1 MPKHRR
7 RKNQRRLDS
16 KSIKN
21 SQLKNQQLKQLHR
34 DEQAAGDIEQ
44 KDRKDSQNEDCL
56 EERYSEEEVEAPA
69 DVSNTSCSPADKCG
83 NENLTIDAAT
93 AEISG
98 TEPTEIQTLADPD
111 VAGGECC
118 QQHQLTSSAESTC
131 AISEDIIDDQ
141 KSSCPYF
148 SDTQADDQVSTT
160 DSTQSVISAAGQ
172 PSANNLPSPV
182 SSENVETEIPN
193 ATVDLDPAVTGTAPS
208 DDLSTLDLS
217 STIREPRSHSFSE
230 SADTSTLK
238 DESGTGGGSNAGD
251 PTAQSPQPSPD
262 NEISDNQTA
271 TTCDITATTT
281 TTSTLTTTTATTK
294 ALTGIND
301 QLICDNASETKIDQ
315 TIATSRED
323 KHVGENIEEMYSP
336 SGSEAECNQEF
347 SHLETNQSAVASAP
361 ARNVPTLSD
370 AVSVISNKIA
380 MLCDEIT
387 SAVSQPKNDE
397 TDSKP
402 VIMEEAKVSCE
413 VNEQL
418 SEAKDKVESSPSPN
432 VISDSSKSQAGPIDE
447 HQRVLDNPNATP
459 VDTIDTEIIKS
470 ISADSI
476 TDQMNI
482 DAQDIPAEL
491 MKNVKAPT
499 RHPIVQEVITILYP
513 SRVESPKPLRPK
525 RAAYPLT
532 KSKSLDDDDI
542 MIQEMN
548 DASSMGDINE
558 NQPMISEASES
569 GTDTDTAPTEFEE
582 KLDPRILSIQ
592 TLPLESSLQDHIEN
606 NGSQQQPTG
615 EAAHDKK
622 GGDSQDTKAR
632 RARNRA
638 ALEMHFFPQFLNPRY
653 LDSIKEENSDTSDL
667 DSKSPVRERSS
678 SSLGDLEDDVFSAH
692 ASNGRRSSAPATPTT
707 PSTPK
712 ADTVFPKSHLDFSH
726 MRKHGPSLRSP
737 QTSVIREES
746 PCYVVETK
754 IIEPPEAVEERCS
767 EWTTKHVA
775 TSTEGAE
782 VVYIDS
788 ASSSSSDLMELD
800 YTDSTVPGDTT
811 EDESSETIH
820 IETPTIEENEDA
832 ANIFGDLEKTPT
844 REIPDTIPE
853 TSREVRHFTTVTSV
867 QKSITI
873 QKKEHSERFF
883 NNQELNQN
891 APQNPLSTD
900 HEKQDNHQQ
909 PVNDYTIQ
917 NEPDTATIHFPKFPE
932 SSSAQNDG
940 VTSDDP
946 SLSRERLSCISNA
959 GQSAV
964 ERETLVNNNTSST
977 SGEQQSTIQRP
988 DFKIGEPCSNNMF
1001 ATFLNSL
1008 IGSNSTNSEDPS
1020 QTSSS
1025 AEANKQV
1032 TGETSNDRGE
1042 LVRQDSSGSHCSGQ
1056 SQTTV
1061 INRGPPSQTDLADFD
1076 IGPCVSGSSNEFAG
1090 TEYTYRTVFTY
1101 SPKGLRQLCLEL
1113 LASMPYGNI
1122 VLEELASVSE
1132 SINDLTQVHQKFQEL
1147 KIKNT
1152 QGSEDMPYPLPEL
1165 PKISDLVVPNRP
1177 DVPSHVKLM
1186 AAPPTKL
1193 QSPPPPP
1200 VPDRP
1205 KMEEAWL
1212 GVPTDQDPSVL
1223 VCLSPAQRDY
1233 INNSTQS
1240 QKSRPDPTPD
1250 NLLDMHRK
1258 FVERRG
1264 YHELPSQLVDK
1275 IDRGKSSTEK
1285 LDQVVSSTQL
1295 RKSTSPPPIPPPP
1308 AADLLKEY
1316 DETQTKANVNSTAT
1330 QQSESDSIARGND
1343 RSADGD
1349 LADKNNHRLLAI
1361 IRDSQQALSSDKQTI
1376 QEKVE
1381 HQTIVNKSQRT
1392 SHTQTQTGPGPE
1404 ITPRSSD
1411 IKDRQ
1416 PPEVPPRFSTSDSRS
1431 HETAASTPR
1440 SNPPSEMSSTTSTNF
1455 SNNPWCDPFD
1465 FGSTDPRK
1473 RFSNIELKSPFCTQ
1487 LMQTQPKRYSNI
1499 ETTTTT
1505 SKKRIENGNVIY
1517 DVSDTSKEKIT
1528 SGDDQLDSKFLN
1540 GERDIR
1546 EKFASDLKFGTAGS
1560 DHKTT
1565 PSAQQQPS
1573 TDAGKTDRKTY
1584 EQTSEQHESREEQH
1598 HSTKSFSQFFEN
1610 RPKFSDE
1617 TSASKEKKDDHFA
1630 YDEFRRRAKESA
1642 AERAK
1647 SEFLERQNYLLKD
1660 FDELTKLINEDLF
1673 HSDAESK
1680 VSKMSTTTTS
1690 TRAETADK
1698 TKFTDTS
1705 ETTRGSVPTFA
1716 DSGPKIPPTGGVRV
1730 FNVPINVTG
1739 DTKKTEEH
1747 FESKTHSETK
1757 EHKVYNI
1764 PIQVEGSEKKNEM
1777 PTRDQPQ
1784 RSSEFPRS
1792 DQSKKEDVPRV
1803 RTVPIQI
1810 EGSRKQVPSSMPG
1823 SLSSTPTGQSR
1834 HQRER
1839 HLSERRLSSQNLDEW
1854 MRYIDDLGA
1863 SSENITKPLQKE
1875 VGLCA
1880 FGRRANIRA
1889 PRITSEP
1896 GSNLTSR
1903 LSQSTSNLS
1912 TIGTSRDHFFSSHQ
1926 FGRTNSLIDTTPIS
1940 PFVTPRNVRRSSLPR
1955 ELSDSQFEYIRQK
1968 EAELREEF
1976 DKLESDRRRLMEEMD
1991 QAHFKNRLRKDVLHH
2006 RSCRLPTLSEDEAFR
2021 QQMHDEWLD
2030 KVAEREE
2037 RRLHKIVKISNTSDD
2052 IAPEVP
2058 SRNMKK
2064 AASTT
2069 NISDEFLRRVKER
2082 RSKLCLPSDSDWES
2096 GAESQPAPKRE
2107 KDTTPPQVKVIEGQS
2122 ERDFKNLPPHLRE
2135 FAEITNQIIQQH
2147 YHDQETSSTE
2157 QRTTKTTSG
2166 SDVVKE
2172 EGSHQTTSGS
2182 KPEPKKLTTI
2192 LRTNKGDDKKGNK
2205 TETRK
2210 KETRF
2215 KLTPDRRS
2223 WSESDLLREIDNAL
2237 TLSKGFLYGRGVW
2250 SPNRTETSTT
2260 TRSTTTHS
2268 TSSSQQGPPPPP
2280 PPPVWSPQA
2289 SPTPNRKEF
2298 RPVKFESPVLPRKYT
2313 TQRHHSGPVTPP
2325 WNSDDSKPLYNTQ
2338 SSSCSN
2344 LSRDC
2349 YTTSQPQQQYQHNLR
2364 KSESVGG
2371 NLAPRPSVYQ
2381 LKNEY
2386 MSEPESENDRPKKM
2400 AQLARRQFD
2409 GIGPTTKD
2417 GMPIVLRS
2425 EVKENNQHQW
2435 YKRMYNTLHKAKP
2448 HDECVTIRYKT
2459 HRGRYPYKSNGYM
2472 SEPEPNYDSDYS
2484 TMKYHTLDR
2493 RRIPSTGSYQEER
2506 TYGTMPNPVR
2516 SSTGSYKNQPG
2527 RIENYVPGHSSVSDK
2542 EKKEWWD
2549 EVMDIF
2555 DGHLEQQKLS
2565 NNYTEGYLS
2574 RALKED
2580 AYDSDSNLIF
2590 RKRQES
2596 HFAPLSPIEQKQA
2609 YRSVQ
2614 AGGEPPLQGFRK
2626 SAPEKPKDDQEIEY
2640 YPITPTLTKIRVHTS
2655 SEKQKL
2661 PIPPPQQ
2668 EIICYP
2674 ITNISRPLD
2683 LFAPFPKNVP
2693 SFIPVN
2699 PPPPPCRKSS
2709 RSSTSLKVVSSHY
2722 STSSGAGTSA
2732 KPIDARHEACFRS
2745 DYYQKES
2752 PSNKFGTLTIKKHV
2766 KHEPI
2771 VRSKSTGA
2779 VRSSS
2784 RLSTVVKEEKR
2795 PTGSTRI
2802 SRKQLV
2808 RVRSVSPARLIT
2820 RTTDLRKSSP
2830 SPVAF
2835 GRSISKE
2842 RMFAEERKRLEQSLP
2857 LTRKSFT
2864 ASTNI
2869 LKDPALK
2876 SAEEVKKAV
2885 RTSYTLAKGGKTI
2898 PTSSRTASFVG
2909 SVTKRNIGLG
2919 KKEEENMRVSI
2930 SSSSRGHESRKD
2942 TARVP
2947 LVTRASLHA
2956 TQTSEKKT
2964 PKQSTKTSSTLSL
2977 ARTSSTFSVDSSG
2990 SRKKD
2995 SKKPLTITRSASR
3008 DAATPRTISGRS
3020 KPKTKPPPK
3029 EIVASSKLYKRIE
3042 AERKDGGRVE
3052 AELKREL
3059 NNSIVEHHE
3068 AVRSD
3073 NFFQNLFL
3081 RDVSPGTS
3089 LTENEAQQSYSVLEK
3104 AHYWNTLSARS
3115 EPSLRRT
3122 SVYLSQRKP
3131 VSDSKFLT
3139 MESKHIH
3146 KSRSL
3151 SPSYR
3156 RSSSGGRV
3164 LEQVSKFDS
3173 IYQMSDDDESEFG
3186 DSRPGKMEELIYKY
3200 EQRSSSEPRT
3210 RTYLTEVIAPNSPT
3224 VIHGRQTLEYSRSV
3238 SPVTREIIRPPTREV
3253 RSPSRRRIDS
3263 LRESQRAE
3271 TRRVIRASSL
3281 SSADD
3286 RPRHRIYA
3294 NSELSHSTGSLNV
3307 IERHAAICRHR
3318 ASHRF
3323 KDLNRFY
3330 RNLERVGQL
3339 ERATSSTDL
3348 HPIRREGELIDFDV
3362 WKKVRAHE
3370 KAEKELTHLVDK
3382 LKVDQREKDLFFRP
3396 KDIADVKWNKRA
3408 DSGLRCKEK
3417 SVEDLK
3423 EAFERKA
3430 HGEEFEEIRQSE
3442 ISSSKDIYKP
3452 YWRGSSVVDSA
3463 SSMTVKYNTQP
3474 KAATRRRDDP
3484 RLFLSNNL
3492 ISTLSKDQVTK
3503 IKSQLSEIYSS
3514 SPGPS
3519 PKGKCEVKED
3529 YIITVEEPSK
3539 SKVDSLKVRCNSSIS
3554 KEELLGPILR
3564 KKEAQIRSM
3573 RSESLERRPSPPR
3586 PPAQSRTFERIS
3598 REVSTRSGPEL
3609 SEVEK
3614 KRLSFTISRELQDK
3628 VLEHKNRNLS
3638 PSLLARETRGAVA
3651 AENAKKSLPDPNA
3664 VREFISIEQVS
3675 QKQSQPQGGLSEE
3688 RKTIRVRRSSG
3699 GESESNTSDIS
3710 KTTVI
3715 YKGKQTDGILPKIKY
3730 FEEKKEEEPPKTIY
3744 HAREYSSPDEEEV
3757 LKAIEEKMKAREREG
3772 REKLIRKH
3780 TELSS
3785 SASDFRELFGE
3796 RSSNFPVPPPPPPP
3810 DEKHEQPHS
3819 LDRPPYR
3826 SSSLSL
3832 SNGSSFES
3840 LFRSRSVSPTSR
3852 TYYRSYL
3859 NAIRTGDVRKMA
3871 DKFETLNMPPRR
3883 NFFELGPP
3891 RRIRS
3896 DPELNSHVCKEGK
3909 SKLHKI
3915 TVRDHESGDVSWIT
3929 HKFEMKNSA
3938 TRGRSR
3944 VRKTTSPIPR
3954 NPLRKEDRLM
3964 PHIDIISKTA
3974 LLKEEMIKTRSP
3986 PRTSTTTF
3994 IQSGE
3999 VERIRNKFESPERTS
4014 LLGQMYT
4021 SSPDISQLRDISSYL
4036 NASWIAHKYPRRR
4049 DNARSPIFPE
4059 QGPESIEVKRR
4070 AIPPRPSST
4079 SPPRAKSLVTSILKP
4094 YYDVF
4099 ADQKFDPLIHRPI
4112 SRYVPGERTDDVWN
4126 KVRNGLKKYGT
4137 SSAVTFEEN
4146 DVILPPPPPPP
4157 PMKNIPMNLNFESG
4171 YNYHEESPRR
4181 YVEGDVNIHYKSP
4194 IRYEFK
4200 DAIPEEELAR
4210 KQAESMKK
4218 LYQEE
4223 RRRKYLQELED
4234 MNNRRHTDNFIPSQ
4248 KSPIPLNRY
4257 DDFPTDVSPKSPASA
4272 SSSSNFSRTIARA
4285 LYNFQGQSARE
4296 LSFKKGD
4303 VIYIRRQID
4312 KNWYEGEH
4320 NAMVGLLP
4328 VNYVE
4333 IITKDGSRPAPQKKP
4348 SEGQARAKYNF
4359 QAQSAL
4365 ELSLN
4370 KGELVTLTR
4379 RVDANWF
4386 EGKIANRKGIF
4397 PVTYVDV
4404 LTDIGADD
4412 SGRSTVSFGNSG
4424 SNKPTGNASSR
4435 TLITTNNISPT
4446 LDQLRTSLNNE
4457 FNHVTNGGQ
4466 HPNGMLRET
4475 KTTHKTEVL
4484 HVDTN
4489 SEPIAYRAI
4498 YKYSPQN
4505 TDELEL
4511 FEGDIVYVLEKCDDG
4526 WFVGTSQRTGQF
4538 GTFPG
4543 NYVERA

>member
-2172 EGSHQTTSGS
+2172 EG
-2182 KPEPKKLTTI
+2182 
-2192 LRTNKGDDKKGNK
+2192 
-2205 TETRK
+2205 
-2210 KETRF
+2210 
-2215 KLTPDRRS
+2215 
-2223 WSESDLLREIDNAL
+2223 
-2237 TLSKGFLYGRGVW
+2237 
-2250 SPNRTETSTT
+2250 
-2260 TRSTTTHS
+2260 
-2268 TSSSQQGPPPPP
+2268 
-2280 PPPVWSPQA
+2280 
-2289 SPTPNRKEF
+2289 
-2298 RPVKFESPVLPRKYT
+2298 
-2313 TQRHHSGPVTPP
+2313 
-2325 WNSDDSKPLYNTQ
+2325 
-2338 SSSCSN
+2338 
-2344 LSRDC
+2344 
-2349 YTTSQPQQQYQHNLR
+2349 
-2364 KSESVGG
+2364 
-2371 NLAPRPSVYQ
+2371 
-2381 LKNEY
+2381 
-2386 MSEPESENDRPKKM
+2386 
-2400 AQLARRQFD
+2400 
-2409 GIGPTTKD
+2409 
-2417 GMPIVLRS
+2417 
-2425 EVKENNQHQW
+2425 
-2435 YKRMYNTLHKAKP
+2435 
-2448 HDECVTIRYKT
+2448 
-2459 HRGRYPYKSNGYM
+2459 RYPYKSNGYM

>member
-2371 NLAPRPSVYQ
+2371 NLAPRPSGASYTETNRPQIPKDQTPAFVRPNEVIYQ

-2542 EKKEWWD
+2542 EKKE
-2549 EVMDIF
+2549 
-2555 DGHLEQQKLS
+2555 HLEQQKLS

-2626 SAPEKPKDDQEIEY
+2626 SAPEKPK
-2640 YPITPTLTKIRVHTS
+2640 
-2655 SEKQKL
+2655 
-2661 PIPPPQQ
+2661 
-2668 EIICYP
+2668 
-2674 ITNISRPLD
+2674 
-2683 LFAPFPKNVP
+2683 
-2693 SFIPVN
+2693 
-2699 PPPPPCRKSS
+2699 
-2709 RSSTSLKVVSSHY
+2709 
-2722 STSSGAGTSA
+2722 
-2732 KPIDARHEACFRS
+2732 
-2745 DYYQKES
+2745 
-2752 PSNKFGTLTIKKHV
+2752 
-2766 KHEPI
+2766 
-2771 VRSKSTGA
+2771 
-2779 VRSSS
+2779 
-2784 RLSTVVKEEKR
+2784 
-2795 PTGSTRI
+2795 
-2802 SRKQLV
+2802 
-2808 RVRSVSPARLIT
+2808 
-2820 RTTDLRKSSP
+2820 
-2830 SPVAF
+2830 
-2835 GRSISKE
+2835 
-2842 RMFAEERKRLEQSLP
+2842 
-2857 LTRKSFT
+2857 
-2864 ASTNI
+2864 
-2869 LKDPALK
+2869 
-2876 SAEEVKKAV
+2876 
-2885 RTSYTLAKGGKTI
+2885 
-2898 PTSSRTASFVG
+2898 
-2909 SVTKRNIGLG
+2909 
-2919 KKEEENMRVSI
+2919 
-2930 SSSSRGHESRKD
+2930 
-2942 TARVP
+2942 
-2947 LVTRASLHA
+2947 
-2956 TQTSEKKT
+2956 
-2964 PKQSTKTSSTLSL
+2964 
-2977 ARTSSTFSVDSSG
+2977 
-2990 SRKKD
+2990 
-2995 SKKPLTITRSASR
+2995 
-3008 DAATPRTISGRS
+3008 
-3020 KPKTKPPPK
+3020 
-3029 EIVASSKLYKRIE
+3029 
-3042 AERKDGGRVE
+3042 
-3052 AELKREL
+3052 
-3059 NNSIVEHHE
+3059 
-3068 AVRSD
+3068 
-3073 NFFQNLFL
+3073 
-3081 RDVSPGTS
+3081 
-3089 LTENEAQQSYSVLEK
+3089 
-3104 AHYWNTLSARS
+3104 
-3115 EPSLRRT
+3115 
-3122 SVYLSQRKP
+3122 
-3131 VSDSKFLT
+3131 
-3139 MESKHIH
+3139 
-3146 KSRSL
+3146 
-3151 SPSYR
+3151 
-3156 RSSSGGRV
+3156 
-3164 LEQVSKFDS
+3164 
-3173 IYQMSDDDESEFG
+3173 
-3186 DSRPGKMEELIYKY
+3186 
-3200 EQRSSSEPRT
+3200 
-3210 RTYLTEVIAPNSPT
+3210 
-3224 VIHGRQTLEYSRSV
+3224 
-3238 SPVTREIIRPPTREV
+3238 
-3253 RSPSRRRIDS
+3253 
-3263 LRESQRAE
+3263 
-3271 TRRVIRASSL
+3271 
-3281 SSADD
+3281 
-3286 RPRHRIYA
+3286 
-3294 NSELSHSTGSLNV
+3294 
-3307 IERHAAICRHR
+3307 
-3318 ASHRF
+3318 
-3323 KDLNRFY
+3323 
-3330 RNLERVGQL
+3330 
-3339 ERATSSTDL
+3339 
-3348 HPIRREGELIDFDV
+3348 
-3362 WKKVRAHE
+3362 
-3370 KAEKELTHLVDK
+3370 
-3382 LKVDQREKDLFFRP
+3382 
-3396 KDIADVKWNKRA
+3396 
-3408 DSGLRCKEK
+3408 
-3417 SVEDLK
+3417 
-3423 EAFERKA
+3423 
-3430 HGEEFEEIRQSE
+3430 
-3442 ISSSKDIYKP
+3442 
-3452 YWRGSSVVDSA
+3452 
-3463 SSMTVKYNTQP
+3463 
-3474 KAATRRRDDP
+3474 
-3484 RLFLSNNL
+3484 
-3492 ISTLSKDQVTK
+3492 
-3503 IKSQLSEIYSS
+3503 
-3514 SPGPS
+3514 
-3519 PKGKCEVKED
+3519 
-3529 YIITVEEPSK
+3529 
-3539 SKVDSLKVRCNSSIS
+3539 
-3554 KEELLGPILR
+3554 
-3564 KKEAQIRSM
+3564 
-3573 RSESLERRPSPPR
+3573 
-3586 PPAQSRTFERIS
+3586 
-3598 REVSTRSGPEL
+3598 
-3609 SEVEK
+3609 
-3614 KRLSFTISRELQDK
+3614 
-3628 VLEHKNRNLS
+3628 
-3638 PSLLARETRGAVA
+3638 
-3651 AENAKKSLPDPNA
+3651 
-3664 VREFISIEQVS
+3664 
-3675 QKQSQPQGGLSEE
+3675 
-3688 RKTIRVRRSSG
+3688 
-3699 GESESNTSDIS
+3699 
-3710 KTTVI
+3710 
-3715 YKGKQTDGILPKIKY
+3715 
-3730 FEEKKEEEPPKTIY
+3730 
-3744 HAREYSSPDEEEV
+3744 
-3757 LKAIEEKMKAREREG
+3757 
-3772 REKLIRKH
+3772 
-3780 TELSS
+3780 
-3785 SASDFRELFGE
+3785 
-3796 RSSNFPVPPPPPPP
+3796 
-3810 DEKHEQPHS
+3810 
-3819 LDRPPYR
+3819 
-3826 SSSLSL
+3826 
-3832 SNGSSFES
+3832 
-3840 LFRSRSVSPTSR
+3840 
-3852 TYYRSYL
+3852 
-3859 NAIRTGDVRKMA
+3859 
-3871 DKFETLNMPPRR
+3871 
-3883 NFFELGPP
+3883 
-3891 RRIRS
+3891 
-3896 DPELNSHVCKEGK
+3896 
-3909 SKLHKI
+3909 
-3915 TVRDHESGDVSWIT
+3915 
-3929 HKFEMKNSA
+3929 
-3938 TRGRSR
+3938 
-3944 VRKTTSPIPR
+3944 
-3954 NPLRKEDRLM
+3954 
-3964 PHIDIISKTA
+3964 
-3974 LLKEEMIKTRSP
+3974 
-3986 PRTSTTTF
+3986 
-3994 IQSGE
+3994 
-3999 VERIRNKFESPERTS
+3999 
-4014 LLGQMYT
+4014 
-4021 SSPDISQLRDISSYL
+4021 
-4036 NASWIAHKYPRRR
+4036 
-4049 DNARSPIFPE
+4049 
-4059 QGPESIEVKRR
+4059 
-4070 AIPPRPSST
+4070 
-4079 SPPRAKSLVTSILKP
+4079 
-4094 YYDVF
+4094 
-4099 ADQKFDPLIHRPI
+4099 
-4112 SRYVPGERTDDVWN
+4112 
-4126 KVRNGLKKYGT
+4126 
-4137 SSAVTFEEN
+4137 EN